1 MAARRPLAFH
11 SGALVAALAL
21 LSACVTLALAATLD
35 RDAAATAAPARMLLP
50 FPALLRPGDPPKP
63 NEIRPP
69 RDRPHTCFV
78 ASPNCD
84 NRSCMLFAAAK
95 APRGTALSSCEGSR
109 RATPHFHRLFVA
121 LP

>member
-11 SGALVAALAL
+11 SGALGAALAL
-21 LSACVTLALAATLD
+21 LSTCVTLALAATLD

-50 FPALLRPGDPPKP
+50 FPPLQLPAPPKGF
-63 NEIRPP
+63 EAPP
-69 RDRPHTCFV
+69 APDQPGMCFV

-84 NRSCMLFAAAK
+84 NPPCMLFVAAQ